1 MGRMGAEAIAGIV
14 EEGGLGIETAIGWHL
29 QSNHYPPVP
38 TCWNPVALEAIKACN
53 EDDPD
58 REIGL
63 PEGVEYRDG
72 RTAVEAWR
80 IVESFRL
87 DSFIYYG
94 EEA

>member
-1 MGRMGAEAIAGIV
+1 MGRMYAEGLAGSDLPLEV
-14 EEGGLGIETAIGWHL
+14 SIGWHL

-38 TCWNPVALEAIKACN
+38 TCMNPLAIAAIKACN

-58 REIGL
+58 RQLEL

-87 DSFIYYG
+87 EPFVYY
-94 EEA
+94 EEEC